1 MLKFSY
7 SQIKNSR
14 NPLTHVDENVE
25 LSKEFF
31 DRSKELLEDAKNVHV
46 TGDFFYDE
54 PFVTGNFTV
63 EADVVVPSTRS
74 LKPVKMHQKFNFTE
88 NYSEVEPTQE
98 QLDEE
103 DTIVTVKDDTIDLQK
118 AVEDN
123 LLLSL
128 PSVKKRPKETFL
140 KEKAGRLFLK
150 KLIKN
155 SNLIKKILLLLSL
168 RIYLKMK
175 KQVINPC
182 INVSLNLILI
192 Y

>member
-1 MLKFSY
+1 MLNFSY

-14 NPLTHVDENVE
+14 NPLTHADEDVE
-25 LSKEFF
+25 LSKDFF

-46 TGDFFYDE
+46 SGDFFYDE

-63 EADVVVPSTRS
+63 EVDVVAPSTRS
-74 LKPVKMHQKFNFTE
+74 LKPVKLHQKFNFTE

-103 DTIVTVKDDTIDLQK
+103 DTIVTVKDDKIDLQK

-128 PSVKKRPKETFL
+128 PSVILTPQEKNEGDFPEGKGWKVISQAAYQEEQSNKENPAFAKL
-140 KEKAGRLFLK
+140 KDLFKDEKNK
-150 KLIKN
+150 E
-155 SNLIKKILLLLSL
+155 
-168 RIYLKMK
+168 
-175 KQVINPC
+175 
-182 INVSLNLILI
+182 
-192 Y
+192 

>member
-7 SQIKNSR
+7 LQIKNSR

-31 DRSKELLEDAKNVHV
+31 DRSKELLEDANNVHV

-63 EADVVVPSTRS
+63 EADVVAPSTRS
-74 LKPVKMHQKFNFTE
+74 LKPVEMHQKFSFTE

-128 PSVKKRPKETFL
+128 PSVILTPEEEAKGDFPEGEGWKVVSQEAYKEQQSNKENPAFAKL
-140 KEKAGRLFLK
+140 KDLFKDEKNK
-150 KLIKN
+150 
-155 SNLIKKILLLLSL
+155 S
-168 RIYLKMK
+168 
-175 KQVINPC
+175 
-182 INVSLNLILI
+182 
-192 Y
+192 